1 MRRALGIGILVLVFV
16 ALIGLFTWGYAAP
29 SSVSAWQA
37 FGMAMG
43 TLGASVAFAGVIA
56 LAAWLITGGRDD

>member
-1 MRRALGIGILVLVFV
+1 MDM

-29 SSVSAWQA
+29 PNVSVWQA

-43 TLGASVAFAGVIA
+43 TLGASVAFAGVIV
-56 LAAWLITGGRDD
+56 LGVWLITGGSHE